1 MPGWY
6 LHMEAAHQAVERL
19 RAGHVPRDFPPGV
32 DAHALGEI
40 AHKWRNYL
48 ALGAIGPDIAALFP
62 DFKPPVGSVLS
73 TFVHWYI
80 EVFEAFDSKFMES
93 WEKYAE
99 PALTG
104 EGDIL
109 DAATGDLMNEISGA
123 LLTLAAAVRDATLDV
138 FAMLY
143 DWFGLL
149 QSGVPLGVE
158 ESAYTWFDM
167 FHYRK
172 PYAFAQALLT
182 QALLKKDQND
192 PNGEQLTAFALG
204 WIAHCATDVAAHP
217 FVNAKC
223 GGPYRSHWQRHHLIE
238 NHMDSKV
245 YDGQHHG
252 NEPYGEMDTAAL
264 HFRLAF
270 RHREDAPYD
279 GADDA
284 PAYDYFSGQSGPD
297 YSSADQPTANYD
309 RKALWDL
316 DTGDLP
322 QALCDF
328 IIDTMTKVYVD
339 GAGPRDVPLILT
351 EVPQQFHFESTGIP
365 GVASL
370 RDTFFVLYH
379 YMKLSSTSGYSPRR
393 PRPPDLF
400 NEHPAPKPPGFESHV
415 VDDTQRGA
423 DLGDDE
429 ALTIMDIFAWVIGIA
444 AYVVEWAL
452 YIVTLPID
460 YLADLATY
468 PVRLLLYYFFVVPAY
483 TLYLAARQPLVM
495 TGFLI
500 PKPEEISQGLVQLGF
515 KADGPLTNI
524 LSDLAKPLEQLIQ
537 EAGIPTGSAVGAGFD
552 EPSGRVSATAPF
564 GADLA
569 YPRRVIRDKVAVLEQ
584 IFGEHPPMSHDGEYY
599 TEFLR
604 PWRYPSSNVAGHRN
618 GWEAKRSHV
627 GPFVQGQDATV
638 VMGHAAG
645 SVNARHDFEHA
656 GSPDETEAV
665 ANQHFLKNEHLGDAV
680 EYSVYLIGRMSHGD
694 AVPGFNLD
702 GDRGYGYHAWEW
714 NRDSAAC
721 DQRPPL
727 YAGATANPPEKFD
740 FKPPCTIPEA
750 YVDVDVP
757 YDAALHRD
765 LHYGVD
771 IGSEPPCFR
780 TSVTQG
786 EIDEAGMP
794 PAG

>member
-6 LHMEAAHQAVERL
+6 LHMEAAHQAVQRL
-19 RAGHVPRDFPPGV
+19 RTGHVPRGFPLHKR
-32 DAHALGEI
+32 DAKQLGEI

-48 ALGAIGPDIAALFP
+48 AWGAIGPDIAALFP
-62 DFKPPVGSVLS
+62 DFKPPVGQVLA

-80 EVFEAFDSKFMES
+80 EVFQYVDGHFMEK

-109 DAATGDLMNEISGA
+109 NASTGDLMNEISGA
-123 LLTLAAAVRDATLDV
+123 LLTLAAAVRDTVLDI
-138 FAMLY
+138 FAMSY

-149 QSGVPLGVE
+149 QSGVPLGIE

-172 PYAFAQALLT
+172 PYAFAQRLL
-182 QALLKKDQND
+182 QNAKT
-192 PNGEQLTAFALG
+192 EQHKAFALG

-223 GGPYRSHWQRHHLIE
+223 GGPYRLHWQRHHLIE
-238 NHMDSKV
+238 NHMDARV
-245 YDGQHHG
+245 YDSQHHG
-252 NEPYGEMDTAAL
+252 HEPYGEMDTAAL

-270 RHREDAPYD
+270 RHRDDAPYD
-279 GADDA
+279 GANDA

-316 DTGDLP
+316 DMGEVPQDLF
-322 QALCDF
+322 DF
-328 IIDTMTKVYVD
+328 IILTMSDVYVN
-339 GAGPRDVPLILT
+339 GVGPRDAPLILT
-351 EVPQQFHFESTGIP
+351 EVEQQFHFDHTGIP
-365 GVASL
+365 SVTSL
-370 RDTFFVLYH
+370 GDTFFMLYE
-379 YMKLSSTSGYSPRR
+379 YLKLSSTSGYSPRR
-393 PRPPDLF
+393 PTPPDLF
-400 NEHPAPKPPGFESHV
+400 NEHPAPKPPGYESHV
-415 VDDTQRGA
+415 VDDPARGA
-423 DLGDDE
+423 DLDAND
-429 ALTIMDIFAWVIGIA
+429 ALTIVDIFAWVIGVVT
-444 AYVVEWAL
+444 YVEEWAT
-452 YIVTLPID
+452 YIATLPIA

-468 PVRLLLYYFFVVPAY
+468 PVRLLLYWFFVVPAY

-500 PKPEEISQGLVQLGF
+500 PKPEEISPGLMQLGV
-515 KADGPLTNI
+515 KANGPLTNI
-524 LSDLAKPLEQLIQ
+524 LADLAKPLEQLIQ
-537 EAGIPTGSAVGAGFD
+537 EAGISTGPSHVAAFD
-552 EPSGRVSATAPF
+552 EPSGRGSATAPF
-564 GADLA
+564 GADPA
-569 YPRRVIRDKVAVLEQ
+569 YPRRVIRDEVAILDQ

-604 PWRYPSSNVAGHRN
+604 PWQYPSSNVAGDRN
-618 GWEAKRSHV
+618 GWEAPRSHV

-645 SVNARHDFEHA
+645 SGGARQAFEQA
-656 GSPDETEAV
+656 SSPDETEAV
-665 ANQHFLKNEHLGDAV
+665 ADQRFLSNQHLGDAV
-680 EYSVYLIGRMSHGD
+680 EYSVYLIGRMGHGD
-694 AVPGFNLD
+694 AVPDFNLD
-702 GDRGYGYHAWEW
+702 GDRGYGYRTWEW
-714 NRDSAAC
+714 GRDPAAL

-727 YAGATANPPEKFD
+727 YAGAAAHPPDKFD
-740 FKPPCTIPEA
+740 FKPPCTIPEG
-750 YVDVDVP
+750 YVELDVP
-757 YDAALHRD
+757 YDAMVHRD

-771 IGSEPPCFR
+771 VAPDHVEPCAPAP
-780 TSVTQG
+780 VTQP

-794 PAG
+794 PDG